1 MYKQQIATEVL
12 WLGIYISD
20 ESYEDALVS
29 LEVIKKH
36 VLEERDK

>member
-1 MYKQQIATEVL
+1 MYKQQIATEIL
-12 WLGIYISD
+12 WLGINVSEGD
-20 ESYEDALVS
+20 YEDALVS